1 MPAPGTSST
10 TQLGRIV
17 AITCGTGR
25 WTSCG
30 CEPCTPHSIMM
41 VPEYIQARW
50 FSGVVLMPRR
60 LPNAAWAAYGLDM
73 SLSWVKEP
81 TLALVAK
88 KIKFCRSYKP
98 MT

>member
-1 MPAPGTSST
+1 MSRSQFVGNTHMLGTPALADFSVRSASAIVLDASDMSITAST
-10 TQLGRIV
+10 FEQNLGGDVI
-17 AITCGTGR
+17 
-25 WTSCG
+25 
-30 CEPCTPHSIMM
+30 
-41 VPEYIQARW
+41 
-50 FSGVVLMPRR
+50 
-60 LPNAAWAAYGLDM
+60 